1 MYATYQIGLNK
12 YEHILTSNF
21 KYATISYIKQI
32 LKICIITWM
41 KEVAGIP
48 VISWI
53 TLLLH

>member
-21 KYATISYIKQI
+21 KYATTCISYIKQI

-41 KEVAGIP
+41 KVK
-48 VISWI
+48 
-53 TLLLH
+53 